1 MCGWWLNSL
10 KDKEIE
16 NAGQPFD
23 TRLTMYKQRQGWGTS
38 AGLRGWPSKIDEWRD
53 NVKRNLGMDLNN
65 AMIAD
70 VDLLAPAADLMTL
83 AAVFRIFD
91 HSWCETGTNA

>member
-10 KDKEIE
+10 KEKESE
-16 NAGQPFD
+16 NEDQPFD
-23 TRLTMYKQRQGWGTS
+23 TRLTMYKQRQDWGS
-38 AGLRGWPSKIDEWRD
+38 SVGLRGWPTVINEWRLD
-53 NVKRNLGMDLNN
+53 VKRKLGMDLNN

-83 AAVFRIFD
+83 AAVSRIYN
-91 HSWCETGTNA
+91 SP